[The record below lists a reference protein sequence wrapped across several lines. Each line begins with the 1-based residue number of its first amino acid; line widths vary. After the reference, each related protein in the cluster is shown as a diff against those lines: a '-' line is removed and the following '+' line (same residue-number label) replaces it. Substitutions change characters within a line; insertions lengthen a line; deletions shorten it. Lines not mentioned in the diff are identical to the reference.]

1 MFTKESESEVTQLCS
16 TLCNPTDCSLPGSS
30 IHEIFSRQEYWSGL
44 PFPSPG
50 DRPSPEIEPGSPE
63 LKADTLLSEPIWL
76 FIVYYNHR
84 NKFEY
89 TQGFP
94 LYTGNFKYLVNGS
107 NIRFFVFWCFPV
119 CPFHFFGAPIGWLD
133 LFSTLFIYGLQS
145 DVFKMIANVSF
156 KKVFWLI

>member
-1 MFTKESESEVTQLCS
+1 MKSLSCAQLYATPQTVAYQAPLS
-16 TLCNPTDCSLPGSS
+16 MGFP
-30 IHEIFSRQEYWSGL
+30 RQEYWSGL
-44 PFPSPG
+44 PFPFPG

-89 TQGFP
+89 TQGFL
-94 LYTGNFKYLVNGS
+94 LYTGNSKYLVNGS

-145 DVFKMIANVSF
+145 DVFKMIANVTISRRF
-156 KKVFWLI
+156 SD